1 MTRPNQPQERT
12 DGSTSIDAVSAEKAL
27 GGLET
32 WDRPPHLVIEPL
44 KGLGLP
50 SWSELWMYRDL
61 FVILVWRDILIRYK
75 QTLLGAAWAILQ
87 PLTAMVIFT
96 VVFGRF
102 ARMPSDGLPYPV
114 FAYSALVLWTY
125 FSQALNQS
133 ANSLIQNERLVTK
146 IYFPR
151 VLLPTAPI
159 VAGFLDLAIGCCLLA
174 VLLPFYGLGLSR
186 NIWAV
191 PIMILLTAVTA
202 AGAGML
208 IAALNV
214 KYRDFRYVLPFL
226 IQVWLFASPV
236 VFPATLI
243 PEKWRILLAVNP
255 LAGAVEGFR
264 WALLGTSTDPWPLL
278 ASSWL
283 SATALL
289 VVALIYF
296 SRSEEY
302 FADLI

>member
-1 MTRPNQPQERT
+1 
-12 DGSTSIDAVSAEKAL
+12 
-27 GGLET
+27 
-32 WDRPPHLVIEPL
+32 
-44 KGLGLP
+44 
-50 SWSELWMYRDL
+50 MYRDL
-61 FVILVWRDILIRYK
+61 FVILVWRDILVRYK

-102 ARMPSDGLPYPV
+102 ARMPSDGLPYPI

-133 ANSLIQNERLVTK
+133 ANSLILNERLVTK

-159 VAGFLDLAIGCCLLA
+159 VAGLLDLAIGCCLLA
-174 VLLPFYGLGLSR
+174 VLLPFYGLGLSG
-186 NIWAV
+186 NIWAA

-208 IAALNV
+208 ISALNV
-214 KYRDFRYVLPFL
+214 KYRDFRYVLSFL
-226 IQVWLFASPV
+226 IQVWFFASPV

-264 WALLGTSTDPWPLL
+264 WALLGTGTDPWPLL

>member
-1 MTRPNQPQERT
+1 MDGESRNSDPRPH
-12 DGSTSIDAVSAEKAL
+12 V
-27 GGLET
+27 
-32 WDRPPHLVIEPL
+32 VVEPL

-75 QTLLGAAWAILQ
+75 QTLLGAAWAVLQ
-87 PLTAMVIFT
+87 PLTAMIIFT
-96 VVFGRF
+96 VIFGKL
-102 ARMPSDGLPYPV
+102 ARMPSDGIPYPV
-114 FAYSALVLWTY
+114 FAYTALLLWTF
-125 FSQALNQS
+125 FSQTLNQS
-133 ANSLIQNERLVTK
+133 ANSLIQNEKLVTK

-151 VLLPTAPI
+151 VLMPTAPI

-174 VLLPFYGLGLSR
+174 VLLPLYGMGISA
-186 NIWAV
+186 NIWAA
-191 PIMILLTAVTA
+191 PIMILLAATTA
-202 AGAGML
+202 AGAGIL
-208 IAALNV
+208 ISALNV
-214 KYRDFRYVLPFL
+214 KYRDFRHVLPFL

-243 PEKWRILLAVNP
+243 PEKWRILLAINP

-264 WALLGTSTDPWPLL
+264 WAILGTSTNPWPLV

-283 SATALL
+283 SAGVLFI
-289 VVALIYF
+289 VALVYF
-296 SRSEEY
+296 SRAEEH